1 MFECELV
8 RELVGCAAED
18 RRVEGRVQRAATAQ
32 FAGVSNPGGLCAA
45 TRSVSRLRASRYAA
59 RHSPTGSGLTACE
72 FRMISP
78 ADSGSRPRLPTNS
91 PPKNATANP
100 ASTTLEPAST
110 PPP

>member
-45 TRSVSRLRASRYAA
+45 TRCVSRLRASRYAA
-59 RHSPTGSGLTACE
+59 RRSPTKNGLRACE

-78 ADSGSRPRLPTNS
+78 ADSGGRPRGPVGSHREKL
-91 PPKNATANP
+91 
-100 ASTTLEPAST
+100 ASCD
-110 PPP
+110 